1 LIRHALLFKLKPG
14 ITEQERDSWMV
25 EVRGLAR
32 AIPMVRALTIGADL
46 MHLPRS
52 YDVALVV
59 DFDSVEDLLAYE
71 RHPAHVR
78 VAAISRTVAE
88 HTLSVDFEWQPEALR
103 TPA

>member
-1 LIRHALLFKLKPG
+1 MIRHALLFKLKPG
-14 ITEQERDSWMV
+14 VTEPERDRWME

-32 AIPMVRALTIGADL
+32 AIPVVRALTIGTDL

-71 RHPAHVR
+71 RDPAHVR
-78 VAAISRTVAE
+78 VAGVSRTVAE
-88 HTLSVDFEWQPEALR
+88 HTLSVDFEWLPEMPKTR
-103 TPA
+103 V